1 MQSNDLKI
9 NVSKLKVINNH
20 LEFLLD
26 DMHMLED
33 HCERLRSQ
41 DNPQTIT
48 IIKSEIEC
56 QKSLIK
62 FIMYISKL
70 TRQKA

>member
-1 MQSNDLKI
+1 MQTNDHKI
-9 NVSKLKVINNH
+9 NISKLNGINTH

-26 DMHMLED
+26 DMQLLEN
-33 HCERLRSQ
+33 HCEGLRGR
-41 DNPQTIT
+41 DNPHTIT

-62 FIMYISKL
+62 FIMYISRLK
-70 TRQKA
+70 R